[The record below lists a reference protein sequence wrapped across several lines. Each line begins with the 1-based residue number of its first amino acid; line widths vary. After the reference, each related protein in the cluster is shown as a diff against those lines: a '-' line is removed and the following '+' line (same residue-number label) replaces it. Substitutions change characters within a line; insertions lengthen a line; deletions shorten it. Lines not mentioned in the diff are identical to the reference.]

1 MPINDRQVR
10 KTFYKLDFYIKPFG
24 SINIVAGVKYNQGVA
39 GYIQPS
45 TFNIT
50 QAGGGTGIFGE
61 NTSKFG
67 TATFGA
73 PRTQSYIN
81 QLVGS
86 GETVAIRIED
96 NSSDAS
102 FLLDT
107 AIFEFATDDRQ

>member
-1 MPINDRQVR
+1 LLFNQN
-10 KTFYKLDFYIKPFG
+10 KT
-24 SINIVAGVKYNQGVA
+24 
-39 GYIQPS
+39 GYIQPP
-45 TFNIT
+45 TFSIT
-50 QAGGGTGIFGE
+50 QTGGAVGIYSD

-67 TATFGA
+67 SAVFGA

-81 QLVGS
+81 QVVGS

-96 NSSDAS
+96 KSSDAS